1 MSQMPAALYLKE
13 QTYLKE
19 LKSLGP
25 LPVAFLLEGGQV
37 AAGGQTHAPA
47 AVARLEGDPVS
58 AVTSISWNYPPSGSR
73 PPHFPRARASQGH
86 PSFEIQQHQAC
97 CCRGAAPSLGFSRAD
112 MTWPRE
118 ARPTPGARSSRGRTQ
133 AWGRRRGG
141 SLAHTAPTGLRDRA
155 QGGPVLRATRRWT
168 GECSPPPFRG
178 PPSCAP

>member
-19 LKSLGP
+19 LKSPGP

-37 AAGGQTHAPA
+37 AAGGRTHAPA

-58 AVTSISWNYPPSGSR
+58 AVTSISWNHPPSGSR

-86 PSFEIQQHQAC
+86 PSFEMQQHRAC

-112 MTWPRE
+112 VTWPRE
-118 ARPTPGARSSRGRTQ
+118 ARPTPGAPELAGSHAGSGEEAGRQLGSHGADGVKGPSSGRPGAPCDATPD
-133 AWGRRRGG
+133 RRV
-141 SLAHTAPTGLRDRA
+141 LAASVP
-155 QGGPVLRATRRWT
+155 W
-168 GECSPPPFRG
+168 S
-178 PPSCAP
+178 S